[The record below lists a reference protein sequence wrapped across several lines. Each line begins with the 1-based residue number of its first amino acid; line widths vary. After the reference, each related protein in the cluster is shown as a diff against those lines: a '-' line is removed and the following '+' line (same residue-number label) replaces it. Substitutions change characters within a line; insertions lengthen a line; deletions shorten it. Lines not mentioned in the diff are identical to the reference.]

1 MKGEVT
7 GAAASRY
14 EGRAK
19 VTGAATYSAEFK
31 FANLLYAAIVPSRIA
46 KGKIT
51 NIDAGEVERM
61 PGVVKVY
68 THLNLPKIYNPS
80 NDFVN
85 SKIYEGRLPLSDA
98 VVHYGGQIV
107 AVVVAD
113 TFEHARAGAAALKV
127 TYAEEKASVDSSK
140 AEYKTAPG
148 AFGEGPEFK
157 TGQFEKGTFAEAAKA
172 APVKVEATYRTANEL
187 HAPME
192 PHAIIAE
199 WADAESVTIHEHTQ
213 WVAGSQRAYAE
224 MFGVATEKV
233 RIVSPY
239 IGGGFGSKALPW
251 PHAIACV
258 AAARGVNRPVKLVL
272 SRRQMT
278 ANAGHRSETEQ
289 TVRLA
294 AEADGKL
301 VAIAHEGRCVTSP
314 VEVFTENGTGVT
326 PTMYAAPNLLTALD
340 LAVQNVPTPTFM
352 RAPGETPGM
361 FALECAMDELAWQ
374 LKMDPVKLRI
384 LNETKSH
391 QRSGLPFSAKA
402 FKECL
407 ETGAEKFGWAKRTPQ
422 VRSMTRDGLLVGW
435 GMAASTFPGARSG
448 ASAKV
453 RLLPDGTC
461 QVLTA
466 ANDMGTGAY
475 TMVAITAA
483 QSLGLP
489 IEKIKVEFGDSRLP
503 DGGLAGGSMMTATL
517 APAVAG
523 ACKKLL
529 AQAKAENVEAAL
541 ATLRKSGKAALEAT
555 DTAFPG
561 EEGKKWHFQSWG
573 AQFCEVT
580 VDEAIGRVRV
590 TRFVS
595 VMNIGKVINP
605 KTAASQVRGGVAMG
619 LGAALMEEGAWDK
632 NTGMPV
638 VYDLAGYHFPTHAD
652 VPHIDVFFVGEPDLN
667 FNPVGARGVGEIGIT
682 GVTAAVANAIYH
694 ATGKRLRDLPLTPD
708 KLIGA

>member
-31 FANLLYAAIVPSRIA
+31 IANLLYAAIVPSRVA
-46 KGKIT
+46 KGKVT

-98 VVHYGGQIV
+98 MVHYGGQIV

-113 TFEHARAGAAALKV
+113 TFERARAGAEALKV
-127 TYAEEKASVDSSK
+127 SYAEEKPSVG
-140 AEYKTAPG
+140 AAQAQYKPAG
-148 AFGEGPEFK
+148 QEAEFK
-157 TGQFEKGTFAEAAKA
+157 SGQFVKGTFADIAKTA
-172 APVKVEATYRTANEL
+172 SAKTEATYRTATEL
-187 HAPME
+187 HSPME

-199 WADAESVTIHEHTQ
+199 WNDAESVTIHEHTQ

-258 AAARGVNRPVKLVL
+258 AAARGLNRPVKLVL

-301 VAIAHEGRCVTSP
+301 IAVSHECKCVTSP
-314 VEVFTENGTGVT
+314 VEPFTEDGTGVT
-326 PTMYAAPNLLTALD
+326 PTMYAAPSLLTALE

-361 FALECAMDELAWQ
+361 FAIECAMDELAWQ

-391 QRSGLPFSAKA
+391 QRSNLPFSAKA
-402 FKECL
+402 YKECI
-407 ETGAEKFGWAKRTPQ
+407 ETGAEKFGWAKRTMAP
-422 VRSMTRDGLLVGW
+422 RSMTRDGLLVGW
-435 GMAASTFPGARSG
+435 GMAGSTFPGVRSA

-483 QSLGLP
+483 QALGLP
-489 IEKIKVEFGDSRLP
+489 IEKVKVEFGDSRLP

-517 APAVAG
+517 APAVVG

-529 AQAKAENVEAAL
+529 AKVKAENADAAL
-541 ATLRKSGKAALEAT
+541 ESLRKSGKAALEAT
-555 DTAFPG
+555 DSAAPG

-580 VDEAIGRVRV
+580 VDEAIGRARV

-595 VMNIGKVINP
+595 VMNIGRVMNA

-619 LGAALMEEGAWDK
+619 LGAALMEEGYWDV
-632 NTGMPV
+632 NNGMPV
-638 VYDLAGYHFPTHAD
+638 VYDLAGYHFTTHAD

-708 KLIGA
+708 KLIGG